1 MAADHLIAAVIPLQ
15 SQQLREQ
22 PCREQAGVPPD
33 TVVTQRSDVLRMLP
47 VKVHQAPHAL
57 PAQQGLIRHLK
68 QRRIHL
74 RQLPQ
79 PQRDGVTDAPVRMPV
94 GYRHEA
100 HAVGQL
106 QHLRILAHHHRPV
119 ELLRRYGLQRPV
131 EQRLALYLHRQL
143 VLPEAPGISRR
154 HHHASDPQL
163 CHAASSFVPSFSYS
177 IPGNAHSS
185 QPPLSYN

>member
-1 MAADHLIAAVIPLQ
+1 M
-15 SQQLREQ
+15 
-22 PCREQAGVPPD
+22 
-33 TVVTQRSDVLRMLP
+33 TQRSDVLRMLP

-79 PQRDGVTDAPVRMPV
+79 PQRDGVADAPVRMPV

-119 ELLRRYGLQRPV
+119 ELLRRYGLQRPI
-131 EQRLALYLHRQL
+131 RSCAMPL
-143 VLPEAPGISRR
+143 
-154 HHHASDPQL
+154 
-163 CHAASSFVPSFSYS
+163 
-177 IPGNAHSS
+177 
-185 QPPLSYN
+185 PPLSRHFLTVYPEMPIPVNHRYPIISITKRTMQMTNFML